1 MTKDQQ
7 TNTAQTN
14 RALPQGWREVR
25 LGEVGEIVTG
35 KTPPTKRSE
44 LFGSEYPFITPT
56 DISDNIRFCEPRRFL
71 SEVGKNYQKNLILP
85 PNSIC
90 YTCIASI
97 GKICL
102 TKEYSFTNQQINSVI
117 VNKEYYHLFIFYLL
131 RFLTPDIKKIAS
143 GTTTGIINKTAFSN
157 ILISVPPLPTQ
168 KAIAKVLSAF
178 DDKIELLR
186 EQNETLEQ
194 IGQTLFKEWFGKYS
208 PLRPDDLPEG
218 WRVGKLGE
226 VIETF
231 LGGTP
236 SRSKKEYWTNGT
248 VPWINSGKVNDFRI
262 TEGSEMITQ
271 EAIENSSTKLL
282 PKGTVVLAITGAT
295 LGQYSRLEI
304 DACFNQSVVGLKE
317 NEKFKSPYIYFWV
330 ANNISHIIKHASGGA
345 HQHINKENINQTD
358 FIMPTEE
365 YLNEYY
371 KIADVIMDKISNNVF
386 QIQTLAQT
394 RDTLLPKLMK
404 GEVLI

>member
-117 VNKEYYHLFIFYLL
+117 VNKEYYNLFIFYLL

-218 WRVGKLGE
+218 WRVEEITKVVNLRQGQYIKADLLSQKPTADHKYPVYGANG
-226 VIETF
+226 VR
-231 LGGTP
+231 GYH
-236 SRSKKEYWTNGT
+236 KEYQYAD
-248 VPWINSGKVNDFRI
+248 SKVVFGCR
-262 TEGSEMITQ
+262 GVCG
-271 EAIENSSTKLL
+271 L
-282 PKGTVVLAITGAT
+282 PKYT
-295 LGQYSRLEI
+295 E
-304 DACFNQSVVGLKE
+304 
-317 NEKFKSPYIYFWV
+317 EKFSITNTCMVFDNADSSLSTEYIYFWSKYV
-330 ANNISHIIKHASGGA
+330 DFESVTSGSAQPQITLSSLNGLKIIISEKSVLEDF
-345 HQHINKENINQTD
+345 NKVVKPL
-358 FIMPTEE
+358 F
-365 YLNEYY
+365 
-371 KIADVIMDKISNNVF
+371 DKIKNNNL
-386 QIQTLAQT
+386 QIQTLTQT

-404 GEVLI
+404 GEVLV